1 MAAVTYVNFLRNTIG
16 LDTVARA
23 AVLRDHGLDSYAVLN
38 EFKDDDIKI
47 MMQGIRKDP
56 NTQVPISALVEKRVK
71 LACYGAEIYTL
82 INRTVTGTSLSIRR
96 LKQFDIHKHIIKEHK
111 DPSSD
116 VSKVSKTNS
125 IGKALDGLPT
135 YLRSKIGVRGVALSY
150 VIRQETVPP
159 TLEPLSNDLPYAEAS
174 GSLMNELINH
184 TPHNG
189 GGWEEDNATVF
200 ALLQDMVQDV
210 SMASSLKQHQRNRNG
225 RAAYLSLIQHNLG
238 SAQWDKI
245 ILKAEEVHNVR
256 VWNGRNSRYTL
267 KRHVDM
273 HRDAYNDMVRANEH
287 IAYETPNEHTRVSR
301 LLRSVQANQLASIA
315 AAKTTIEATPSKRDD
330 FELAADFLILNAPA
344 SKSLQQE
351 QRIAA
356 FDTDATYEKSSK
368 YKDGQVQDRF
378 YTVEEYRKLS
388 TNQKMKLKLLRE
400 QRGDDSKPSG
410 KRSNRNDQKKNNYK
424 KLKSENADLM
434 QRISALES
442 RISGN
447 TSEDSRDEKSGP
459 KKVQFNPR
467 TKKG

>member
-1 MAAVTYVNFLRNTIG
+1 
-16 LDTVARA
+16 
-23 AVLRDHGLDSYAVLN
+23 
-38 EFKDDDIKI
+38 
-47 MMQGIRKDP
+47 
-56 NTQVPISALVEKRVK
+56 
-71 LACYGAEIYTL
+71 
-82 INRTVTGTSLSIRR
+82 
-96 LKQFDIHKHIIKEHK
+96 
-111 DPSSD
+111 
-116 VSKVSKTNS
+116 
-125 IGKALDGLPT
+125 
-135 YLRSKIGVRGVALSY
+135 
-150 VIRQETVPP
+150 
-159 TLEPLSNDLPYAEAS
+159 
-174 GSLMNELINH
+174 MNELINH

-388 TNQKMKLKLLRE
+388 KNQKMKLKPLRE

-459 KKVQFNPR
+459 KKVQFNQR